1 MSVVYQ
7 SACCTGGA
15 TCLPAVCSCEVR
27 LADTP
32 PPAAC
37 LPACSMMFI
46 DFNEFTTNTPAVVRQ
61 VLEFVGADPALLKF
75 KNLPPSMQ
83 VGRWAVGGGRWVP
96 EVGDALGATGRGGA
110 APAALK
116 NSADE

>member
-1 MSVVYQ
+1 
-7 SACCTGGA
+7 
-15 TCLPAVCSCEVR
+15 
-27 LADTP
+27 
-32 PPAAC
+32 
-37 LPACSMMFI
+37 MFI

-83 VGRWAVGGGRWVP
+83 VGRWAVGGGRWAVGGGRWVP